1 MTVLSEN
8 WQELCP
14 AKESDEEMED
24 EVKAGEKEGSQSDSD
39 TDQRPFKSLVAL
51 AELPKVDGCSS
62 DS

>member
-1 MTVLSEN
+1 
-8 WQELCP
+8 
-14 AKESDEEMED
+14 MED

>member
-1 MTVLSEN
+1 
-8 WQELCP
+8 
-14 AKESDEEMED
+14 MED
-24 EVKAGEKEGSQSDSD
+24 EVKAGEKEGSQSDLD